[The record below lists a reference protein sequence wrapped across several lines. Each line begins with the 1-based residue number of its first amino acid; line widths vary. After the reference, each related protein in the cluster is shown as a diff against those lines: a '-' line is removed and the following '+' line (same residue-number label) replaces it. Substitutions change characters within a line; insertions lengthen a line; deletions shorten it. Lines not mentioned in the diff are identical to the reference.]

1 MTRQRRGRPTREL
14 RQKESV
20 KQVMDLYRHSR
31 HDLEISGAFADACG
45 VQSLIAALP
54 PGTAWKHGVGL
65 DLIRRG
71 AVRYMLEALDPD
83 DPAEARLQQ
92 FIQAFFRERRTITAI
107 VSDGTLGRA
116 YTREHV
122 SKTIAAR
129 AQVMVT
135 QRFLTLV
142 ETERPQEVSV
152 GVQVELDAFKQRRG
166 RPRPTAWQL

>member
-20 KQVMDLYRHSR
+20 KQVMDLYRRSR

-45 VQSLIAALP
+45 VQSLNAALP
-54 PGTAWKHGVGL
+54 PGIAWKHGVAL

-71 AVRYMLEALDPD
+71 AVRDMLEALDPD
-83 DPAEARLQQ
+83 DPDEARLQK
-92 FIQAFFRERRTITAI
+92 FIQAFFTERRTITAI
-107 VSDGTLGRA
+107 VADGTLGRT

-129 AQVMVT
+129 AQVIVT
-135 QRFLTLV
+135 QRFLALT
-142 ETERPQEVSV
+142 ETEHPHQASH
-152 GVQVELDAFKQRRG
+152 GVQAAFESFTQRRS
-166 RPRPTAWQL
+166 RTS